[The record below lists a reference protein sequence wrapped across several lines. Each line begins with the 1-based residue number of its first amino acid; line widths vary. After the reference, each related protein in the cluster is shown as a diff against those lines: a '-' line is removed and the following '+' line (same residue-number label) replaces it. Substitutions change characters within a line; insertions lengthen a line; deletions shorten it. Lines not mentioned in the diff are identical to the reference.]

1 MPHEN
6 FGGLTVGRLDTYFQ
20 LYFLRCFN
28 GFDVFIKNHGPK
40 ADIHTFILFKLWLM
54 ECFFPVSK
62 ELTIILKKMVLN
74 TSMLLTVSR
83 GKVFKLVPTGLWFSL
98 LWWLDQG
105 CNFES
110 FPAFCCLFVCPGRS
124 YACNPWKAGE
134 MLRMAVLC
142 SRPQRCLWCELG
154 NWKCSSTVVL
164 TGHS

>member
-20 LYFLRCFN
+20 LYFLRCLN

-54 ECFFPVSK
+54 ACFFPVSK

-98 LWWLDQG
+98 L
-105 CNFES
+105 
-110 FPAFCCLFVCPGRS
+110 
-124 YACNPWKAGE
+124 
-134 MLRMAVLC
+134 
-142 SRPQRCLWCELG
+142 
-154 NWKCSSTVVL
+154 
-164 TGHS
+164 